1 MIETMIRKLTT
12 VALMAAV
19 CMTAVAGSPTMT
31 QSGPTEGSGLPAFGV
46 VKVAGAMDDGVD
58 VGDELCYRCKN
69 KSRPQVVVF
78 THDDSD
84 KTAML
89 IQKLD
94 QAMTEHSDDQLR
106 VFVNVLDADSKKA
119 EMKAKKMADATGAKQ
134 VPFVVPSD
142 STGPRNY
149 KLSDDAAVTITL
161 ANDSTV
167 MKNISVTD
175 ASELDIDMVMNEV
188 KRMLN

>member
-1 MIETMIRKLTT
+1 M
-12 VALMAAV
+12 
-19 CMTAVAGSPTMT
+19 
-31 QSGPTEGSGLPAFGV
+31 
-46 VKVAGAMDDGVD
+46 AGAMDDGVS

-78 THDDSD
+78 AHEVND

-94 QAMTEHSDDQLR
+94 QAMTEHADDQLR
-106 VFVNVLDADSKKA
+106 VFVNVLDSDAGKA
-119 EMKAKKMADATGAKQ
+119 EMKAKEMASATGAKH

-142 STGPRNY
+142 SMGPRNY
-149 KLSDDAAVTITL
+149 RLAKDAAVTITL

-167 MKNISVTD
+167 KKNISVSD
-175 ASELDIDMVMNEV
+175 ASELDIDMVMGEV